1 MTDNATN
8 STRRLVIRISKSSLS
23 FSTTEGEEVKYEP
36 YALNSS
42 ISIAAN
48 MREALRTVEM
58 LRQPYHRVLVMVD
71 APVLMV
77 PAEEF
82 DESAVDEQYRHAFTR
97 VEQQVVMY
105 TVLADLNAV
114 AVFAM
119 PKDLRTVLTDAFESV
134 RFVAALTPL
143 WNHLNKRSYTGQH
156 GKLFAYFHEKHLDV
170 CSFAQNR
177 FRFCNSYE
185 VSGASDAIYYM
196 LAVWKQLGLSADHD
210 ELFLTGDI
218 VERDELKEELDQFI
232 KRIFIVNPVG
242 EFNRASVAQI
252 KGIPYDLVT
261 LYVKGL

>member
-8 STRRLVIRISKSSLS
+8 PTRRLVIRISKNSLS
-23 FSTTEGEEVKYEP
+23 FSTTDGAQVVFEP

-97 VEQQVVMY
+97 VEQRVVMY

-119 PKDLRTVLTDAFESV
+119 PKDLRTVQSV

-143 WNHLNKRSYTGQH
+143 WNHLNKRSYTGQR

-170 CSFAQNR
+170 CSFVQNR

>member
-1 MTDNATN
+1 MSEHLTGNQ
-8 STRRLVIRISKSSLS
+8 RLVIRMSHCSLS
-23 FSTTEGEEVKYEP
+23 FSTTEGEEVVYEQ
-36 YALNSS
+36 YALKSS

-58 LRQPYHRVLVMVD
+58 LKQPYHRVLVMVD

-77 PAEEF
+77 PAELF
-82 DESAVDEQYRHAFTR
+82 DESAMDEQYRHAFTC

-105 TVLADLNAV
+105 TVLPDLNAV

-119 PKDLRTVLTDAFESV
+119 SKDLRTVLTDAFGTV
-134 RFVAALTPL
+134 RFVAAMSPL
-143 WNHLNKRSYTGQH
+143 WNHLNKRSYTGQR
-156 GKLFAYFHEKHLDV
+156 GKLFAYFHEKHVDV

-177 FRFCNSYE
+177 FRFFNSYE

-210 ELFLTGDI
+210 ELYLTGDI
-218 VERDELKEELDQFI
+218 VERDQLKEELNQFI

-252 KGIPYDLVT
+252 KDIPYDLVT

>member
-1 MTDNATN
+1 MNEHQTSN
-8 STRRLVIRISKSSLS
+8 RRLVIRVSRNRLS
-23 FSTTEGEEVKYEP
+23 FSTTEGEEVVYEQ

-58 LRQPYHRVLVMVD
+58 LKEPYHRALVMVD

-77 PAEEF
+77 PAELF
-82 DESAVDEQYRHAFTR
+82 DESTMDEQYRHAFTR

-105 TVLADLNAV
+105 TVLAEVNAV

-119 PKDLRTVLTDAFESV
+119 PKDLRTVLTDAFTTV
-134 RFVAALTPL
+134 RFVAAMTPL
-143 WNHLNKRSYTGQH
+143 WNHLNKRSYTGH
-156 GKLFAYFHEKHLDV
+156 HNKLYAYFHEKRLDV
-170 CSFAQNR
+170 FSFTQNR
-177 FRFCNSYE
+177 FRFFNTYE

-218 VERDELKEELDQFI
+218 VERDHLKEELDQFI

-252 KGIPYDLVT
+252 KDIPYDLVI